1 MLGQE
6 NIFKSLLNS
15 TYNTRD
21 LGNYTS
27 RITGKPLKKW
37 SILRSDLC
45 ENLSEEDVTTLK
57 KHNVLTNVDMRGA
70 AESDYRNNF
79 FKDRDDFNFT
89 YTPIEEGASFPDS
102 VDKVS
107 DSYLTIAKSDNMTT
121 VFKTIANAKTSVI
134 YNCTAG
140 KDRTGVV
147 SAVILGLCGV
157 DKEDIIKDYVLT
169 RIFYKER
176 LEYIHKIHPEVDM
189 NIVTPCERF
198 MEEFLDKLLSKYGS
212 FKDYLL
218 ARGLTETEIES
229 IQNKLL

>member
-1 MLGQE
+1 MIEQE
-6 NIFKSLLNS
+6 NIFKSLLIS

-21 LGNYTS
+21 LGNYKS
-27 RITGKPLKKW
+27 KLTGKPLKKW

-45 ENLSEEDVTTLK
+45 ENLSKEDVTTLK
-57 KHNVLTNVDMRGA
+57 EHKILTNIDMRGA
-70 AESDYRNNF
+70 AESDYRDSF
-79 FKDRDDFNFT
+79 FKDRDDFSFVHA
-89 YTPIEEGASFPDS
+89 PIEEGASFPDS

-107 DSYLTIAKSDNMTT
+107 DSYLIIAESDNMTT
-121 VFKTIANAKTSVI
+121 VFKTIANVKTSVI

-169 RIFYKER
+169 RIYYKER

-212 FKDYLL
+212 YKDYLI
-218 ARGLTETEIES
+218 ARGLTDAEIES
-229 IQNKLL
+229 IKNKLL